1 MIELPECDPDPEID
15 GLLDQIDEIT
25 MRRCREA
32 MAANEAADERRR
44 ERASIR
50 TLLEI
55 AQYGT
60 KQELYEA
67 MCQAFGPG
75 RLR

>member
-15 GLLDQIDEIT
+15 ALQDQIEEIV
-25 MRRCREA
+25 MRRCRAA
-32 MAANEAADERRR
+32 MAANKAAAERMR
-44 ERASIR
+44 ERASIHA
-50 TLLEI
+50 LIEI